1 MRNSEIISK
10 SFSRIWVALLISS
23 FTHDRPRHYTRT
35 KHTPSNLCSPS
46 TKPLNANNSGNLS
59 KCPRLAINGTFL
71 SLAASQIIFQ
81 ERKAT
86 KKKQWIKS
94 AAGIDYLHTYTK
106 SEWNTTVATT
116 LFFVAILNYLRL
128 LTPKLTTRCR
138 LPPKKGCYQL
148 FTYIWLHMFVCLIAC
163 IFLL

>member
-106 SEWNTTVATT
+106 SEWKPQ
-116 LFFVAILNYLRL
+116 LFFCCCLKLFAPFDSEADNALLTATKERL
-128 LTPKLTTRCR
+128 LPIVYIHMTTYVCVSH
-138 LPPKKGCYQL
+138 CV
-148 FTYIWLHMFVCLIAC
+148 YIFVVNY
-163 IFLL
+163 